1 MIRVLI
7 VDDHAVVREGLQKP
21 AGKVLM
27 LSAAGGPRVLAD
39 AALAGAKGYVSKNGD
54 SVALVTAVRA
64 VAAGDVVRPSAGGST
79 GQ

>member
-7 VDDHAVVREGLQKP
+7 VDDHAMVREGLQKP
-21 AGKVLM
+21 
-27 LSAAGGPRVLAD
+27 
-39 AALAGAKGYVSKNGD
+39 AGAKGYVSKNGD

-64 VAAGDVVRPSAGGST
+64 VAAGDVVWPSAGGST

>member
-7 VDDHAVVREGLQKP
+7 VDDHA
-21 AGKVLM
+21 M
-27 LSAAGGPRVLAD
+27 VLAD
-39 AALAGAKGYVSKNGD
+39 AELAGAKGYVSKNGD

-64 VAAGDVVRPSAGGST
+64 VAAGDVVWPSAGGST

>member
-7 VDDHAVVREGLQKP
+7 VDDHA
-21 AGKVLM
+21 M
-27 LSAAGGPRVLAD
+27 VLAD
-39 AALAGAKGYVSKNGD
+39 AELAGANGYVSKNGD

-64 VAAGDVVRPSAGGST
+64 VAAGDVVWPSAGGST